1 MPVYV
6 PRQTLRIIDAN
17 CNRIGEGLRFL
28 EDVARFLLNDA
39 VLSRQLKIMRHSLIK
54 SLSKFGTALLS
65 ERNSETDVGAKT
77 EISYQQDLL
86 SLVTANAK
94 RVEEA
99 LRVIEELSKLPD
111 LSKTLLAKDFE
122 QARFDLYKLERE
134 LISRSSRQE
143 KIKHLTGLYVI
154 IDTQILGPKS
164 EVNAARKAI
173 RGGAKV
179 IQLRDKQHGKG
190 ELLTIAQKLR
200 DLCRKSKTLFIVND
214 YLDIAIAAEADGI
227 HIGQDDFPLSVV
239 QKELPIDK
247 IIGISTNTLSQAK
260 KVEAEGADYV
270 AVGSIFPSPT
280 KAKATVVGLERLR
293 QVKQAISIPVVAI
306 GGISKENIGE
316 VMSSGADSAAV
327 ISAVLAQK
335 DMESATRQ
343 LVKEIEKKT
352 KSHKESRSGR

>member
-1 MPVYV
+1 MPVFV

-28 EDVARFLLNDA
+28 EDIARFLLNDA
-39 VLSRQLKIMRHSLIK
+39 VLSQQLKTMRHSLVK
-54 SLSKFGTALLS
+54 SLSRFGTSLLS
-65 ERNSETDVGAKT
+65 ERNSEADVGART
-77 EISYQQDLL
+77 EISHQQDLL

-111 LSKTLLAKDFE
+111 LSTTLGSKDFE
-122 QARFDLYKLERE
+122 QARFSLYTLEKE
-134 LISRSSRQE
+134 LLSRLRRQQ
-143 KIKHLTGLYVI
+143 KIKQLTGLYVI
-154 IDTQILGPKS
+154 IDSQILGSKS
-164 EVNAARKAI
+164 EVDAARKAI

-179 IQLRDKQHGKG
+179 IQLRDKQHAKG
-190 ELLTIAQKLR
+190 ELLTIAQKLKG
-200 DLCRKSKTLFIVND
+200 LCHKSNVLFIVND

-227 HIGQDDFPLSVV
+227 HIGQEDLPVSVV
-239 QKELPIDK
+239 RNELPIDR
-247 IIGISTNTLSQAK
+247 IIGLSTNTLAQARK
-260 KVEAEGADYV
+260 AEAEGADYV

-280 KAKATVVGLERLR
+280 KSNATVVGLERLR
-293 QVKQAISIPVVAI
+293 QARQAISIPVIAI
-306 GGISKENIGE
+306 GGISRENIGE

-352 KSHKESRSGR
+352 KSDKES